1 MFWNRHSFSKVYLL
15 YSCYK
20 QRAKHNAPTLCI
32 PDPSSFPLQ
41 HDDVGVSSFCHYTS
55 LYDKYSFYGFIE
67 SRIDVLFWDAKSIYL
82 GRLRFFVLHFLFF
95 LFLFSHFLPCSSGE
109 ETPFVQLSN
118 GIGFRTGFSY
128 WCPIKRSLC
137 KHGTASLSRTHLLEY
152 NASLM
157 SQKGRLFLAQFHYN
171 GRKSCWSWMDDGWS
185 GHNTTTQP
193 KEDPSSEGKR
203 PPFSVIF
210 SRTCWTRKKSDDFID
225 HIRRWWNGPADRPT
239 VARRMMI
246 YIFSLCLID
255 STHMYRPS
263 SIVGLLMPFLHPQC

>member
-1 MFWNRHSFSKVYLL
+1 MYFFETPNPSILAASASSYYISF
-15 YSCYK
+15 
-20 QRAKHNAPTLCI
+20 
-32 PDPSSFPLQ
+32 
-41 HDDVGVSSFCHYTS
+41 
-55 LYDKYSFYGFIE
+55 
-67 SRIDVLFWDAKSIYL
+67 
-82 GRLRFFVLHFLFF
+82 FF

-185 GHNTTTQP
+185 GHPTRRTTRLHKR
-193 KEDPSSEGKR
+193 KEKG
-203 PPFSVIF
+203 PPFSAIF
-210 SRTCWTRKKSDDFID
+210 SRTCWTRKRSLLIID
-225 HIRRWWNGPADRPT
+225 LRKRRCDRPPSWYTHFRFAWLIPRICT
-239 VARRMMI
+239 VHHHR
-246 YIFSLCLID
+246 
-255 STHMYRPS
+255 
-263 SIVGLLMPFLHPQC
+263 

>member
-55 LYDKYSFYGFIE
+55 LSLWQIIF
-67 SRIDVLFWDAKSIYL
+67 
-82 GRLRFFVLHFLFF
+82 LRFHRVEDRCTFLRRQIHLSWPPPLLRITFPFF
-95 LFLFSHFLPCSSGE
+95 LFLSHFLPCSSGE

-185 GHNTTTQP
+185 GHPTRRTTRLHKR
-193 KEDPSSEGKR
+193 KEKG
-203 PPFSVIF
+203 PPFRYFFKNVLN
-210 SRTCWTRKKSDDFID
+210 TKKEFID
-225 HIRRWWNGPADRPT
+225 HRFTEKEMR
-239 VARRMMI
+239 
-246 YIFSLCLID
+246 
-255 STHMYRPS
+255 
-263 SIVGLLMPFLHPQC
+263 